1 MNHLELNN
9 EVVTTEKEGF
19 YNLEKDIEARDELL
33 KEIEQKTKKFSSE
46 QKRYEYLI
54 RHRYYKD
61 IRDLY
66 TWQQIEDIH
75 QYLYSFGFEF
85 QSYMATSKFFKD
97 YVLRTNDK
105 KQYLENY
112 EQHVAIVALTLAKG
126 NFIKALSY
134 AKVMVQQDY
143 QPATPTFLNTGRERG
158 GEQISCFLLSCG
170 DSLNDINHMLSTAFQ
185 LSKIGGG
192 VAIDLTNLR
201 ARGEVIKEIENAA
214 SGVVPVMKLLEDG
227 FAYVNQLGQRAGAC
241 AVYLNIFHWDVE
253 EFLATKRIA
262 GDEKSRLQTL
272 SIGLIADDIFFKLA
286 KEDKDMYV
294 FAPYTVEKEYGVPF
308 SSINMDE
315 MYDELVAN
323 PNIKKRKLELS
334 ARDML
339 VKIATVQL
347 ESGYPYFM
355 YKTNANEG
363 HALKHIGPV
372 KMSNLCTEIFQAQTE
387 SSIGNYGK
395 KDDIGYDVNCT
406 LGSLNIVNVMENKS
420 FQNAVHNAIEMLSTI
435 SEDADI
441 SNAPSVQKAKDDL
454 HAVGLGAMNLHGFL
468 AKNKIHYE
476 SEEAIDFVS
485 TFFMMLNYYS
495 LEKSMELAKEK
506 GAFHGF
512 GGSDYGT
519 GVYFDRYLSKSY
531 EPKTEKVKA
540 LFDGIEVPGIDE
552 WIQLKAQVM
561 EHGLYNAYRLAVAP
575 TQSISYVQNAT
586 SSIMPVVSQI
596 EQRTYANATTVYPMP
611 FLSKETYWYY
621 KSAYDMDM
629 MKLID
634 LVAAAQEHVDQGI
647 SCTLY
652 VNSDIPTNTLGR
664 YYAYANKKGLKS
676 LYYTR
681 IKKQSVEDGS
691 LECISCSV

>member
-1 MNHLELNN
+1 
-9 EVVTTEKEGF
+9 
-19 YNLEKDIEARDELL
+19 
-33 KEIEQKTKKFSSE
+33 
-46 QKRYEYLI
+46 
-54 RHRYYKD
+54 
-61 IRDLY
+61 
-66 TWQQIEDIH
+66 
-75 QYLYSFGFEF
+75 
-85 QSYMATSKFFKD
+85 
-97 YVLRTNDK
+97 
-105 KQYLENY
+105 
-112 EQHVAIVALTLAKG
+112 
-126 NFIKALSY
+126 
-134 AKVMVQQDY
+134 
-143 QPATPTFLNTGRERG
+143 
-158 GEQISCFLLSCG
+158 
-170 DSLNDINHMLSTAFQ
+170 
-185 LSKIGGG
+185 
-192 VAIDLTNLR
+192 
-201 ARGEVIKEIENAA
+201 
-214 SGVVPVMKLLEDG
+214 
-227 FAYVNQLGQRAGAC
+227 
-241 AVYLNIFHWDVE
+241 
-253 EFLATKRIA
+253 
-262 GDEKSRLQTL
+262 
-272 SIGLIADDIFFKLA
+272 
-286 KEDKDMYV
+286 
-294 FAPYTVEKEYGVPF
+294 
-308 SSINMDE
+308 
-315 MYDELVAN
+315 
-323 PNIKKRKLELS
+323 
-334 ARDML
+334 
-339 VKIATVQL
+339 
-347 ESGYPYFM
+347 
-355 YKTNANEG
+355 
-363 HALKHIGPV
+363 
-372 KMSNLCTEIFQAQTE
+372 
-387 SSIGNYGK
+387 
-395 KDDIGYDVNCT
+395 
-406 LGSLNIVNVMENKS
+406 MENKS

-519 GVYFDRYLSKSY
+519 GVYFDRYLSNSY

-552 WIQLKAQVM
+552 WIQLKSQVM

-586 SSIMPVVSQI
+586 SSIMPIVNVI

-611 FLSKETYWYY
+611 FLNKETYWYY
-621 KSAYDMDM
+621 KSAYDMNM

-647 SCTLY
+647 SCTLF